1 MKKWK
6 KVLLALLLVCL
17 TAGQCVTAQAAKKSS
32 PKYKVTMNKS
42 VYTMKKGKSIQ
53 LKASKNKA
61 AKKKKVVWTSS
72 NKKVATVTSK
82 GKVKAKK
89 NGKATI
95 TAKLKGTKIKT
106 TCKIVVGTP
115 VTKIKLNKKSVE
127 LEEGGKAKLK
137 VTVSPKKPTN
147 KKVTYKSSKKSV
159 VTVNS
164 KGEIK
169 AVKAGEAKITV
180 TAADGTGKSASCK
193 VTVKGKKVVTP
204 PADPDIAVGSV
215 ALNETSV
222 SLLPGETKK
231 LSATVKPDNATNKT
245 IAWRSSAPSVVT
257 VGNDGTVKAVGE
269 GIANVTASASNGKS
283 AVCSVKVAYKG
294 AVSNQLELNQALSS
308 KMVSDIV
315 YTSNASGEVVIPQG
329 NYENKTLV
337 INAPNAD
344 VTNNGSFK
352 QVTVNAI
359 ARNTYVEN
367 STNVVYFNAQTGR
380 IVVGRSG
387 SATINL
393 NGGGNQQ
400 FTLENNGYVKDLN
413 IPGRNT
419 ALNIKG
425 TQYVNV
431 TLGAGASGSSIVT
444 ETELRIAASV
454 AWDMTILPGGEH
466 TRADIANKSCL
477 PSIWGLGCI
486 SVKIISDN
494 DVINIPAEMKEGLG
508 ISQKVNVSGNV
519 NEYNL
524 KEIGSVVTPEEA
536 ERASD
541 GTDSEKQALEEA
553 SVNTKIYL
561 LPYTNENSGINIEN
575 YKAFIQG
582 TEKTAVTDDA
592 GSFAIGD
599 VTVGNYWLIAEKD
612 GYQANV
618 KNVVITSNQAEG
630 YACGTTVLLSN
641 EIAECKPAPSITGTV
656 RIGLTAQP
664 VSAGF
669 QVKLRKGAGNVLG
682 EAFQVTQTKEDGTY
696 EFANVPA
703 GIYTVEVL
711 DLRQNLSGTAERY
724 NASSIDIVVAYPY
737 LTSLPDCVVDEKME
751 TITGQGRVQFT
762 LTWGSEESG
771 ASADIDS
778 HLVGPRADGDGEF
791 HVYYSDRDYYVNGET
806 MADLDVDDIDYE
818 GPEHTTIYKETDGVY
833 RFYIHNFSERNTE
846 NSEMLGKSSIR
857 VRVTI
862 GSNSYVYHCPNQKG
876 NLWYVCDYDSRT
888 HTIIPRN
895 IVSNFMEDEGD
906 IGLSEEELAARR
918 LERKKSEAMSNA
930 SSAKR
935 YLMKFSDNAAK
946 SGIASQI
953 AALESQVDSAADLN
967 AVETLISSL
976 QQIQEKLENSVVY
989 FSLEAGNL
997 VESPYRDTVNEY
1009 DEEYNL
1015 IGVRSVMRCSL
1026 TFGETLK
1033 EPVVKPYEGSTAEL
1047 EELEAITEAGY
1058 SYVVHVTDNETGLVC
1073 DVWLQ
1078 ILGNQAQAEL
1088 SNLAKRCSDYM
1099 GMFEENEEITAD
1111 KAAVDSVVA
1120 DLAQVTDE
1128 ESYNTAKN
1136 SLNKIFYKYED
1147 ISDDTYIIAVAP
1159 EAEIDEWRQDPESI
1173 YDESGEEEIG
1183 KCDVLKLYLNE
1194 DVTAEEILAKLE
1206 VTFSSEDIVSEMTD
1220 SDIEGYSKLIKATRT
1235 NEEGTFVK
1243 KIYIKVLEW

>member
-42 VYTMKKGKSIQ
+42 VYTMKKGKSVQ

-115 VTKIKLNKKSVE
+115 VAKIKLDKKSVE

-180 TAADGTGKSASCK
+180 TAADGTGKSATCK

-204 PADPDIAVGSV
+204 PSDPDIAVGSV

-222 SLLPGETKK
+222 SLLPGESKK

-245 IAWRSSAPSVVT
+245 ITWRSSAPSVVT
-257 VGNDGTVKAVGE
+257 VSSDGTVKAVGE

-283 AVCSVKVAYKG
+283 AACSFKVAYKG
-294 AVSNQLELNQALSS
+294 EASNQTELNQALSS
-308 KMVSDIV
+308 KMVSNIV
-315 YTSNASGEVVIPQG
+315 YTSNASDEVVIPQG
-329 NYENKTLV
+329 NYEDKTLV

-359 ARNTYVEN
+359 AKDTYVEN

-393 NGGGNQQ
+393 NGSGNQQ

-425 TQYVNV
+425 TQHVNV

-494 DVINIPAEMKEGLG
+494 DVINIPAEMKDGLG
-508 ISQKVNVSGNV
+508 ISQTVNVSGNV

-524 KEIGSVVTPEEA
+524 KEKEQENPDITPEEA
-536 ERASD
+536 ERTSD
-541 GTDSEKQALEEA
+541 GTELDKEAVEEA
-553 SVNTKIYL
+553 SVNAKIYL
-561 LPYTNENSGINIEN
+561 LPYTNENSGINEET
-575 YKAFIQG
+575 YKTFIQG
-582 TEKTAVTDDA
+582 TEKTAVTDA
-592 GSFAIGD
+592 TGSFAIED
-599 VTVGNYWLIAEKD
+599 VTVGNYWLIVEKEN
-612 GYQANV
+612 YQVNV
-618 KNVVITSNQAEG
+618 KYVVITSNQASG
-630 YACGTTVLLSN
+630 YACGTTILLSN
-641 EIAECKPAPSITGTV
+641 EIAECEPAPEITGIAKV
-656 RIGLTAQP
+656 GLTAQP
-664 VSAGF
+664 VPEGL
-669 QVKLRKGAGNVLG
+669 QVKLRKGSGNVLG
-682 EAFQVTQTKEDGTY
+682 EAFKTTETASDGTY
-696 EFANVPA
+696 RFDNVPA
-703 GIYTVEVL
+703 GIYTIEVL
-711 DLRQNLSGTAERY
+711 DLRQNLSGDAKHY
-724 NASSIDIVVAYPY
+724 NSSSIDIVVAYPY
-737 LTSLPDCVVDEKME
+737 LTTVLPECVVDEKME
-751 TITGQGRVQFT
+751 TVTGQGQVQFT
-762 LTWGSEESG
+762 LTWGNEASG
-771 ASADIDS
+771 ASSDIDS
-778 HLVGPRADGDGEF
+778 HLVGPRADGNGEF
-791 HVYYSDRDYYVNGET
+791 HVYFSNDSYYHEDER
-806 MADLDVDDIDYE
+806 MADLDVDDTTYE
-818 GPEHTTIYKETDGVY
+818 GPEHTTIYRETDGVY
-833 RFYIHNFSERNTE
+833 RFYIYNYSDS
-846 NSEMLGKSSIR
+846 NSDEMLAKSFIR

-862 GSNSYVYHCPNQKG
+862 GANSYVYNCPNQKG
-876 NLWYVCDYDSRT
+876 NLWYVCDYNSVS

-895 IVSNFMEDEGD
+895 EVSYFLGTSAD
-906 IGLSEEELAARR
+906 IGLSEEELNARY
-918 LERKKSEAMSNA
+918 LESKKSEALENA

-935 YLMKFSDNAAK
+935 YLMRFSDNAAK
-946 SGIASQI
+946 SEIASQI
-953 AALESQVDSAADLN
+953 AALESQVDSASNLEAIETVLNDLR
-967 AVETLISSL
+967 
-976 QQIQEKLENSVVY
+976 QIQEKMETAVRS
-989 FSLEAGNL
+989 FSLTADNL
-997 VESPYRDTVNEY
+997 IDYESDTVNEY
-1009 DEEYNL
+1009 DEEDNL
-1015 IGVRSVMRCSL
+1015 VRVRSVMQCSL
-1026 TFGETLK
+1026 TLGDTMENLSVT
-1033 EPVVKPYEGSTAEL
+1033 PYEGSTAAWESTT
-1047 EELEAITEAGY
+1047 EEGY
-1058 SYVVHVTDNETGLVC
+1058 SYVVHVTDSATGLTC
-1073 DVWLQ
+1073 DVWLR
-1078 ILGNQAQAEL
+1078 ILANQYQEKL
-1088 SNLAKRCSDYM
+1088 VNLAQNCKNYM
-1099 GMFEENEEITAD
+1099 GLFDENEEISAD
-1111 KAAVDSVVA
+1111 KAAVDNIIA
-1120 DLAQVTDE
+1120 NLDQITDE
-1128 ESYNTAKN
+1128 ESYTAAN
-1136 SLNKIFYKYED
+1136 DSLYEIYWKYDEL
-1147 ISDDTYIIAVAP
+1147 SDLFGIDTIAADTG
-1159 EAEIDEWRQDPESI
+1159 INDWWTTKDSI
-1173 YDESGEEEIG
+1173 YDESGEKEIG
-1183 KCDVLKLYLNE
+1183 MRQVLRIERYDDVE
-1194 DVTAEEILAKLE
+1194 EEEILSKLSI
-1206 VTFSSEDIVSEMTD
+1206 TFSNESITYEITD

-1235 NEEGTFVK
+1235 NEDGTFVK
-1243 KIYIKVLEW
+1243 KIYIRVSEW

>member
-42 VYTMKKGKSIQ
+42 VYTMKKGKSVQ

-89 NGKATI
+89 NGKVTI

-115 VTKIKLNKKSVE
+115 VAKIKLDKKSVE

-180 TAADGTGKSASCK
+180 TAADGTGKSATCK

-204 PADPDIAVGSV
+204 PSDPDIAVGSV

-222 SLLPGETKK
+222 SLLPGESKK

-245 IAWRSSAPSVVT
+245 ITWRSSAPSVVT
-257 VGNDGTVKAVGE
+257 VSSDGTVKAVGE

-283 AVCSVKVAYKG
+283 AACSFKVAYKG
-294 AVSNQLELNQALSS
+294 EASNQTELNQALSS
-308 KMVSDIV
+308 KMVSNIV
-315 YTSNASGEVVIPQG
+315 YTSNASDEVVIPQG
-329 NYENKTLV
+329 NYEDKTLV

-359 ARNTYVEN
+359 AKDTYVEN

-393 NGGGNQQ
+393 NGSGNQQ

-425 TQYVNV
+425 TQHVNV

-494 DVINIPAEMKEGLG
+494 DVINIPAEMKDGLG
-508 ISQKVNVSGNV
+508 ISQTVNVSGNV

-524 KEIGSVVTPEEA
+524 KEKEQENPDITPEEA
-536 ERASD
+536 ERTSD
-541 GTDSEKQALEEA
+541 GTELDKEAVEEA
-553 SVNTKIYL
+553 SVNAKIYL
-561 LPYTNENSGINIEN
+561 LPYTNENSGINEET
-575 YKAFIQG
+575 YKTFIQG
-582 TEKTAVTDDA
+582 TEKTAVTDA
-592 GSFAIGD
+592 TGSFAIED
-599 VTVGNYWLIAEKD
+599 VTVGNYWLIVEKEN
-612 GYQANV
+612 YQVNV
-618 KNVVITSNQAEG
+618 KYVVITSNQASS
-630 YACGTTVLLSN
+630 YACGTTILLSN
-641 EIAECKPAPSITGTV
+641 EIAECDPAPEIMGIAKV
-656 RIGLTAQP
+656 GLTAQP
-664 VSAGF
+664 VPEGL
-669 QVKLRKGAGNVLG
+669 QVKLRKGSGNVLG
-682 EAFQVTQTKEDGTY
+682 EAFKATETASDGTY
-696 EFANVPA
+696 RFDNVPA

-724 NASSIDIVVAYPY
+724 NASSIDVVVAYPY
-737 LTSLPDCVVDEKME
+737 LVELPECVVDEKME
-751 TITGQGRVQFT
+751 TITGQGQVQFT
-762 LTWGSEESG
+762 LTWGNAASG
-771 ASADIDS
+771 ASSDIDS
-778 HLVGPRADGDGEF
+778 HIVGPRADGDGEF
-791 HVYYSDRDYYVNGET
+791 HVYYSNENYYHNEEKMV
-806 MADLDVDDIDYE
+806 DLDVDDTDYE

-833 RFYIHNFSERNTE
+833 RFYIYNFSDSDSN
-846 NSEMLGKSSIR
+846 EMLAKSSIR

-862 GSNSYVYHCPNQKG
+862 GANSYVYNCPNQKG
-876 NLWYVCDYDSRT
+876 NLWYVCDYNSVS

-895 IVSNFMEDEGD
+895 EVSYFPGTSAD
-906 IGLSEEELAARR
+906 IGLSEEELNARY
-918 LERKKSEAMSNA
+918 LERKKSEALEDA

-935 YLMKFSDNAAK
+935 YLMRFSDNEAK
-946 SGIASQI
+946 TEMTSQI
-953 AALESQVDSAADLN
+953 AALESQVDSAADLS
-967 AVETLISSL
+967 AIETILSGL
-976 QQIQEKLENSVVY
+976 RQIQETLENVIYS
-989 FSLEAGNL
+989 FSLQADNL
-997 VESPYRDTVNEY
+997 MEYESDTVNEY
-1009 DEEYNL
+1009 DEEDNL
-1015 IGVRSVMRCSL
+1015 VRVRSVMQCSL
-1026 TFGETLK
+1026 TLGDTMENLSVT
-1033 EPVVKPYEGSTAEL
+1033 PYEGSTAAWESTT
-1047 EELEAITEAGY
+1047 EEGY
-1058 SYVVHVTDNETGLVC
+1058 SYVVHVTDSATGLTC
-1073 DVWLQ
+1073 DVWLR
-1078 ILGNQAQAEL
+1078 ILANQYQEKL
-1088 SNLAKRCSDYM
+1088 VNLAQNCKNYM
-1099 GMFEENEEITAD
+1099 GLFEENEEISAD
-1111 KAAVDSVVA
+1111 KAAVDNIIA
-1120 DLAQVTDE
+1120 NLDQITDE
-1128 ESYNTAKN
+1128 ESYTAAN
-1136 SLNKIFYKYED
+1136 DSLYEIYWKYDEL
-1147 ISDDTYIIAVAP
+1147 SDLFGIDTIAADTG
-1159 EAEIDEWRQDPESI
+1159 INDWWTTKDSI
-1173 YDESGEEEIG
+1173 YDESGEKEIG
-1183 KCDVLKLYLNE
+1183 MRQVLRIERYDDVE
-1194 DVTAEEILAKLE
+1194 EEEILSKLSI
-1206 VTFSSEDIVSEMTD
+1206 TFSNESITYEITD

-1235 NEEGTFVK
+1235 NEDGTFVK
-1243 KIYIKVLEW
+1243 KIYIRVSEW